1 MKVRD
6 VMTTAVVT
14 VGPEATFAEVVD
26 TLLDNDVGG
35 VPVVDGA
42 GRLLGMVTE
51 ADLVAKEAYG
61 DRPRRALGLVVD
73 YLRGHDP
80 QWVRKAAGST
90 ARELMTM
97 APVTVAPGDDLA
109 VAAQFMLE
117 FRHARLPV
125 VEDGRLVGIVARQD
139 LLEALRASG
148 EGRGGRGGDDAG
160 EGEARVTGGDPVEGP
175 DPAAGPPG

>member
-1 MKVRD
+1 LKDRD
-6 VMTTAVVT
+6 GMTTAVVT
-14 VGPEATFAEVVD
+14 VGREATFAEVVD

-42 GRLLGMVTE
+42 GRLLGMVPE
-51 ADLVAKEAYG
+51 AVLLAKEASR
-61 DRPRRALGLVVD
+61 DRPRRARAPVVD
-73 YLRGHDP
+73 YLPSHDP

-148 EGRGGRGGDDAG
+148 EGGGRGGDGTG
-160 EGEARVTGGDPVEGP
+160 EGEARATGGDPVEGP
-175 DPAAGPPG
+175 DPAPGPPG

>member
-1 MKVRD
+1 
-6 VMTTAVVT
+6 MTTAVVT

-109 VAAQFMLE
+109 VAAQFM
-117 FRHARLPV
+117 HVLPV
-125 VEDGRLVGIVARQD
+125 GWVEPEDVANAV
-139 LLEALRASG
+139 LFLASDESRYITG
-148 EGRGGRGGDDAG
+148 LPVTIDAG
-160 EGEARVTGGDPVEGP
+160 SMLK
-175 DPAAGPPG
+175 

>member
-42 GRLLGMVTE
+42 GRLLGVVTE

-80 QWVRKAAGST
+80 QWVRKAAGRT

-148 EGRGGRGGDDAG
+148 EGGGRGGDGTG
-160 EGEARVTGGDPVEGP
+160 EGEARATGGDPVEGP
-175 DPAAGPPG
+175 DPAPGPPG